1 MKNKAYAVL
10 NVKSFDEEKRVIKGI
25 ATTPTMDRA
34 GDTVQPMGAKYTLP
48 LPLLFHHNHE
58 MPIGKVVSL
67 TVTKDGILFEAEIAR
82 IEEEGILK
90 NRTDEAWQSIKSGL
104 ISAVSIGFSSS
115 KYSSTKTGYDFE
127 EWEMYELSVVT
138 IPANRDATIQTIK
151 SLFNDDALVDK
162 EKNKTNNKTG
172 VTVKYKTIQK
182 EEVKMNYAE
191 QIKSLKA
198 KMADNAKKIQEMV
211 QKSADAGET
220 FDAKEAEEFDGLD
233 AENTAIEAQ
242 IKRLEVAQKAA
253 ASTATPV
260 AADSHE
266 SAVAAERKGNKS
278 VNYATA
284 KSDGKTYNV
293 AKAVRAIALAKG
305 NPQMALQIA
314 ESKYQGCPEV
324 KELVSHF
331 IKADVPVASTSNEPY
346 LGVLTPAAGRD
357 LQDFLYAVEPM
368 SVLGQLNIPEIPF
381 YARWAEQ
388 LTAGDAG
395 WVGEGARKPATSFT
409 VSDSVLLP
417 LKIATF
423 AALTEEVVAD
433 STGIK
438 ADALTERVL
447 GRAIAAR
454 IDNDMFDPSKAAVA
468 GVSPAS
474 FTFGAPALVS
484 TGNARLDLRN
494 LVRVAQQAAQTREG
508 IVLIMDDLSL
518 QDAIDTQTDLGMD
531 VFKDLATNGTIGGIK
546 VISSAYFRQFADSS
560 GGFAV
565 VMREEDFR
573 LAQSPGLIVKHSS
586 EASAYVS
593 TDGQTNL
600 RHAFQENLLLVLVEK
615 RINWTKARQNPAI
628 AYMTGINWAPAA

>member
-10 NVKSFDEEKRVIKGI
+10 NVKSFDDEKRIIKGV
-25 ATTPTMDRA
+25 ASTPSVDRA
-34 GDTVQPMGAKYTLP
+34 GDTLNPLGAKFVLP

-58 MPIGKVVSL
+58 MPIGKVL
-67 TVTKDGILFEAEIAR
+67 NFTVTKDGILFEAEIAK

-104 ISAVSIGFSSS
+104 ISAVSVGFSSS
-115 KYSSTKTGYDFE
+115 KYESTKTGYNFE
-127 EWEMYELSVVT
+127 EWEVYELSVVT

-151 SLFNDDALVDK
+151 SLFQIDASVDEEK
-162 EKNKTNNKTG
+162 KNKTEKTG
-172 VTVKYKTIQK
+172 VTVKYKTIPK
-182 EEVKMNYAE
+182 EETKMNYAE
-191 QIKSLKA
+191 QIKALKE
-198 KMADNAKKIQEMV
+198 KMAENAKKIQGMV
-211 QKSADAGET
+211 TKSADAGET
-220 FDAKEAEEFDGLD
+220 FNDKEAEEFDGLA
-233 AENTAIEAQ
+233 AENTALEAQ

-253 ASTATPV
+253 AATATPV

-266 SAVAAERKGNKS
+266 SATVADQKGKT

-305 NPQMALQIA
+305 NPQLALQIA
-314 ESKYQGCPEV
+314 ESKYQGQPQV

-388 LTAGDAG
+388 LTAGEAG
-395 WVGEGARKPATSFT
+395 WVGEGSRKPATSFT

-433 STGIK
+433 STGVK

-447 GRAIAAR
+447 GRAIAAK

-484 TGNARLDLRN
+484 TGNARLDIRN

>member
-1 MKNKAYAVL
+1 MKNKAYSIL
-10 NVKSFDEEKRVIKGI
+10 NVKSFDDEKRIITGV
-25 ATTPTMDRA
+25 ATTPSLDRA
-34 GDTVQPMGAKYTLP
+34 GDTVQPLGAKFMLP

-58 MPIGKVVSL
+58 MPIGKVTKL
-67 TVTKDGILFEAEIAR
+67 TVTKDGILFEAEIAK

-90 NRTDEAWQSIKSGL
+90 NRTDEAWQSVKSGL
-104 ISAVSIGFSSS
+104 TSAVSIGFSSS
-115 KYSSTKTGYDFE
+115 KYSSTKTGIDFE
-127 EWEMYELSVVT
+127 EWEMYELSLVT

-151 SLFNDDALVDK
+151 SLFDNNATV
-162 EKNKTNNKTG
+162 KNEENKKTKSTG
-172 VTVKYKTIQK
+172 VTVKYKITK
-182 EEVKMNYAE
+182 EEIKMNYAE
-191 QIKSLKA
+191 QIKSLKL
-198 KMADNAKKIQEMV
+198 KMAENAKKIQEMAT
-211 QKSADAGET
+211 KSADAGET
-220 FDAKEAEEFDGLD
+220 FNEKEAEEFDSLD

-253 ASTATPV
+253 GATATPV
-260 AADSHE
+260 VADSHQ
-266 SAVAAERKGNKS
+266 SSVVAEQKGNKS
-278 VNYATA
+278 VNYANV

-293 AKAVRAIALAKG
+293 SKAVRAIAMAKG
-305 NPQMALQIA
+305 NPLLAVQIA
-314 ESKYQGCPEV
+314 ESKYSGCPQV
-324 KELVSHF
+324 KELVQHF
-331 IKADVPVASTSNEPY
+331 TKADVPVASTSNEPY

-368 SVLGQLNIPEIPF
+368 SVFGQMNIPEIGF
-381 YARWAEQ
+381 YSRWAEQ
-388 LTAGDAG
+388 LTTGDAY
-395 WVGEGARKPATSFT
+395 WTGEGQRKGATAFS

-417 LKIATF
+417 LKLATL

-433 STGIK
+433 STGVK

-454 IDNDMFDPSKAAVA
+454 IDTDMFDPTKAAVA

-474 FTFGAPALVS
+474 FTYGAPAIVS
-484 TGNARLDLRN
+484 TGNARLDIRN

-508 IVLIMDDLSL
+508 IVLIVDDLSL
-518 QDAIDTQTDLGMD
+518 QDLIDTQTDLGVD

-573 LAQSPGLIVKHSS
+573 VAQSPGLIVKHSS

-615 RINWTKARQNPAI
+615 RINWTKARANPAI
-628 AYMTGINWAPAA
+628 AYMTGINWAPVA